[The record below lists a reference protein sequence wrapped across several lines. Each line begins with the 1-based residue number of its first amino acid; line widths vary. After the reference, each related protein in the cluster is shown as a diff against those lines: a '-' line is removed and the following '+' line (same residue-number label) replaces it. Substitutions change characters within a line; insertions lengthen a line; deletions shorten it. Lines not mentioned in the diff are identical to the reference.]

1 MAVVDM
7 IDFSKI
13 KIFQNKMS
21 MMVIIIVNNLKKL
34 INPLSL

>member
-1 MAVVDM
+1 MTVLDM

-13 KIFQNKMS
+13 KNFQNKMS

>member
-1 MAVVDM
+1 MTVVDM